1 MNEVYIQ
8 LKKLRTL
15 NKKSDLNNRDN
26 FGHLKYKNLISSK
39 FKLKNLI
46 KTKTNEILQM
56 YLNVTFS
63 SANNENSIGKKSN
76 STNLACKFTISILTP
91 YLANQLVNQLIQAIT
106 QKFYNAANLHS
117 SCTKYEV

>member
-63 SANNENSIGKKSN
+63 SANNENSIGKK
-76 STNLACKFTISILTP
+76 F
-91 YLANQLVNQLIQAIT
+91 
-106 QKFYNAANLHS
+106 KFYQLSMQVYNIHTNTILGKPIGKPINPS
-117 SCTKYEV
+117 NNPEILQCC